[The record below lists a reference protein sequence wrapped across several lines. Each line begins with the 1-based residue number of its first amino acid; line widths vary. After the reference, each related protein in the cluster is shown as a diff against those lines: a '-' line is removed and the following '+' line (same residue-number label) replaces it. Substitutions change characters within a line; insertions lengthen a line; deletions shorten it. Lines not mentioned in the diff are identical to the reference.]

1 MPSRSPAATLL
12 DMSQPH
18 KPTTLR
24 APPDP
29 RWAYLSVA
37 LYCPRRLIREA
48 LVAWL
53 NRAGFVVVGQVATIA
68 ALPELCELRH
78 PDVVVVDAGA
88 DLARALTQLNELRAS
103 LRRTRVV
110 VVHDEGEDIGLV
122 DGHRWGTD
130 ALVPSTVGLEAFFL
144 LLHRRTPVPG
154 AGPAARVADQELSP
168 QEREI
173 LTLLGAGH
181 SVRHIATLLNTS
193 PSVIEGG
200 KRRIYAK
207 LRVTSKSQAVA
218 RALGLG
224 LVDAPQADHPQTADR
239 DRPPDLTAREF
250 DILRSIAMGH
260 TVRQTARLL
269 AIAEK
274 TVENLQGRLFL
285 KLGTHNRAGA
295 IRAAYTLGLLDFDSG
310 PPPSSSS
317 GPPTGLP
324 PTGLPPAAAPT
335 SPALPPSSGLPPA
348 GALAV
353 ADGGG
358 CDKGVPRT

>member
-1 MPSRSPAATLL
+1 MN
-12 DMSQPH
+12 QPH
-18 KPTTLR
+18 QPTTLR

-53 NRAGFVVVGQVATIA
+53 NRAGFVVVGQVSSIA
-68 ALPELCELRH
+68 ALSDLCELRH

-88 DLARALTQLNELRAS
+88 ALPATLAQLAEQRAAM
-103 LRRTRVV
+103 RRTRVV
-110 VVHDEGEDIGLV
+110 VVHDGADDAALA
-122 DGHRWGTD
+122 DGQRWGSD
-130 ALVPSTVGLEAFFL
+130 ALVSSSVGLEAFFL
-144 LLHRRTPVPG
+144 LLHRRTAVPG
-154 AGPAARVADQELSP
+154 AGPPGRVADQELSA

-181 SVRHIATLLNTS
+181 SVRHIATLLDTS
-193 PSVIEGG
+193 PSVVEGG

-224 LVDAPQADHPQTADR
+224 LVDAPLETVPPAADR

-250 DILRSIAMGH
+250 DILRSIALGH

-295 IRAAYTLGLLDFDSG
+295 IRAAYALGLLDLEAG
-310 PPPSSSS
+310 VPPSP
-317 GPPTGLP
+317 GTLTVTNGA
-324 PTGLPPAAAPT
+324 GHGQRAAPR
-335 SPALPPSSGLPPA
+335 S
-348 GALAV
+348 
-353 ADGGG
+353 
-358 CDKGVPRT
+358 

>member
-1 MPSRSPAATLL
+1 
-12 DMSQPH
+12 
-18 KPTTLR
+18 
-24 APPDP
+24 
-29 RWAYLSVA
+29 VA
-37 LYCPRRLIREA
+37 VYCPRRLIREA

-53 NRAGFVVVGQVATIA
+53 NRAGFVVVGQVATIS
-68 ALPELCELRH
+68 ALPPLCELRH
-78 PDVVVVDAGA
+78 PDVVVVDAGTDVAAILAQLA
-88 DLARALTQLNELRAS
+88 DLRAA

-110 VVHDEGEDIGLV
+110 VVHDGI
-122 DGHRWGTD
+122 DGIDLTDGQRGGPD
-130 ALVPSTVGLEAFFL
+130 ALVPSSVGLEAFFL
-144 LLHRRTPVPG
+144 LRHRRTTVPG
-154 AGPAARVADQELSP
+154 AGPPGRVADQELSA

-224 LVDAPQADHPQTADR
+224 LVDAPQEDPPSAANR

-295 IRAAYTLGLLDFDSG
+295 IRAAYALGLLDFDSG
-310 PPPSSSS
+310 PPPCP
-317 GPPTGLP
+317 GPLTTTG
-324 PTGLPPAAAPT
+324 
-335 SPALPPSSGLPPA
+335 
-348 GALAV
+348 
-353 ADGGG
+353 
-358 CDKGVPRT
+358 GVVREQQGVQLT

>member
-1 MPSRSPAATLL
+1 ML

-68 ALPELCELRH
+68 ALPELCELRR
-78 PDVVVVDAGA
+78 PDVVVVDAAGDVSTA
-88 DLARALTQLNELRAS
+88 LAQLAGLRAA

-110 VVHDEGEDIGLV
+110 VVHDEADDATAV
-122 DGHRWGTD
+122 DAGRWGAD
-130 ALVPSTVGLEAFFL
+130 SLVSSSVGLEAFFL
-144 LLHRRTPVPG
+144 LLHRRTTVPG
-154 AGPAARVADQELSP
+154 VGPPGRVADQELSA

-193 PSVIEGG
+193 PSVVEGG

-224 LVDAPQADHPQTADR
+224 LVDAPQASVPSAADR

-295 IRAAYTLGLLDFDSG
+295 IRAAYALGLLDLEAGGAPSTDTLTT
-310 PPPSSSS
+310 SSSVVYEQQ
-317 GPPTGLP
+317 
-324 PTGLPPAAAPT
+324 AAP
-335 SPALPPSSGLPPA
+335 
-348 GALAV
+348 
-353 ADGGG
+353 
-358 CDKGVPRT
+358 RT